1 MLNAESAFNLTYR
14 SLYEPEPMGSR
25 EVQGPA
31 QSHQLPPVAQW
42 QSLGWAEQVLGHL

>member
-1 MLNAESAFNLTYR
+1 MLNAESAFNLSYR

-31 QSHQLPPVAQW
+31 QSHQLLSGRVW
-42 QSLGWAEQVLGHL
+42 DGQSRS

>member
-1 MLNAESAFNLTYR
+1 MNGKSAFTLSYR

-31 QSHQLPPVAQW
+31 QSHQLLSGRVW
-42 QSLGWAEQVLGHL
+42 DGQSRS